1 MIIPNNVISYGN
13 EDRETEMKI
22 SKNTSNR
29 NSEESLL
36 VQNADLILPWLTH
49 QQLANLS
56 LTSKS
61 LHKLTQT
68 LTLNRISDASRN
80 FENFPIPFLNNN
92 NDHNV
97 NHPYSYFLYTPSL
110 LSTTNIPRYQP
121 WGGNSVTS
129 TNPKTIDN
137 DHDESVSFVDVVG
150 CDCGEV
156 CGDGCVCFGFYDDV
170 GRECGPSCFCEVGCG
185 NRVSQNG
192 VAVRV
197 KIVRCGEKGW
207 GLFAD
212 QVIPKGQFLFHYAG
226 ELLTTKEAQRR
237 QQYYDELSSRGRFF
251 SALLV
256 VREHLPSGNAC
267 LRLNIDATRIGNVAR
282 FVNHSCDGGN
292 LSTKL
297 IRSTG
302 ALFPRLCFFAL
313 KDIQKDEE
321 LTFSYGEIRK
331 RSNGLP
337 CYCNSPSCLGT
348 LPSEDT

>member
-226 ELLTTKEAQRR
+226 VGVVFQVSVFHREEIDNLRTSLVKESNVKRFEFRKHRKAAGMVVFW
-237 QQYYDELSSRGRFF
+237 LSAMDHHLPSTALANVNVSVSDSF
-251 SALLV
+251 SILLV
-256 VREHLPSGNAC
+256 VFLIFMHC
-267 LRLNIDATRIGNVAR
+267 LSPL
-282 FVNHSCDGGN
+282 
-292 LSTKL
+292 
-297 IRSTG
+297 
-302 ALFPRLCFFAL
+302 LFPTWMLCKVNL
-313 KDIQKDEE
+313 
-321 LTFSYGEIRK
+321 
-331 RSNGLP
+331 
-337 CYCNSPSCLGT
+337 
-348 LPSEDT
+348 